1 MNSNIKTAVFCVVII
16 MVVVLLW
23 TVVRQP
29 KSRPDQ
35 QLSFTQLLTEVDNE
49 RVKAI
54 TITGNDAHGT
64 FANDQGDFHAVVP
77 PNYQPMID
85 LMRQKKVDIHYY
97 GSGWVSVLISAIP
110 FVLLL
115 ASWFFMMGRLLDR
128 LNRIV
133 KILAETRKL
142 NAPEK

>member
-85 LMRQKKVDIHYY
+85 LMRQKKVDIHY